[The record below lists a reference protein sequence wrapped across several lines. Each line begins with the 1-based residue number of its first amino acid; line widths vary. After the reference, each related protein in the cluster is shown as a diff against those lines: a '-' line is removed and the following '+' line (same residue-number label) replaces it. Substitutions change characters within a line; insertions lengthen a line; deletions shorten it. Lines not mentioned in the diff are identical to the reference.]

1 MVSINKNILY
11 PLEFEFLSK
20 EDYMNKKE
28 IEPTVLFFPNPVVL
42 VTSQGVESKP
52 NIITIAW
59 TGVVNSRP
67 PMIGI
72 SIQPIRHSH
81 GLIRQSGEFG
91 VNIPNRDLLRAI
103 DYCGFVSGKNTDK
116 FAATGLTPVLARKIR
131 APLIK
136 ECPVNLECVLR
147 HFITLGMHD
156 LFIGEIVSIYVD
168 EQVLDDKGK
177 LDSSLLNPVVYFSQP
192 TDYWSKGER
201 VGIRG
206 FTKGE
211 YRR

>member
-1 MVSINKNILY
+1 
-11 PLEFEFLSK
+11 
-20 EDYMNKKE
+20 MNKKE
-28 IEPTVLFFPNPVVL
+28 IEPAVLFFPNPIVL
-42 VTSQGVESKP
+42 VTSQGLESKP

-81 GLIRQSGEFG
+81 GLIRQSGQFG

-116 FAATGLTPVLARKIR
+116 FAATGLTPVLARKIK

-147 HFITLGMHD
+147 HFISLGMHD

-177 LDSSLLNPVVYFSQP
+177 LDSSLLDPAIYFSQP
-192 TDYWSKGER
+192 ADYWSKGER

-206 FTKGE
+206 FTKGHIGGE
-211 YRR
+211 EQK

>member
-1 MVSINKNILY
+1 MGKR
-11 PLEFEFLSK
+11 
-20 EDYMNKKE
+20 E
-28 IEPTVLFFPNPVVL
+28 IESKVLFFPNPIVL
-42 VTSQGVESKP
+42 VTSQGLESKP

-59 TGVVNSRP
+59 TGVVNSKP

-72 SIQPIRHSH
+72 AIQPLRYSH

-103 DYCGFVSGKNTDK
+103 DYCGLASGRNTDK

-131 APLIK
+131 VPLIK

-156 LFIGEIVSIYVD
+156 LFIGEIVNIQVD
-168 EQVLDDKGK
+168 ERVLDDKGN
-177 LDSSLLNPVVYFSQP
+177 LDSSLLNPVTYFSQP
-192 TDYWSKGER
+192 LITGRSGIKSGCAALLRDDIRTDR
-201 VGIRG
+201 
-206 FTKGE
+206 
-211 YRR
+211 

>member
-1 MVSINKNILY
+1 MA
-11 PLEFEFLSK
+11 
-20 EDYMNKKE
+20 KKE
-28 IEPTVLFFPNPVVL
+28 IEPKILFFPNPVVL
-42 VTSQGVESKP
+42 VTSQGLESKP

-72 SIQPIRHSH
+72 AIQPIRYSH

-91 VNIPNRDLLRAI
+91 VNIPHSDLLRAI
-103 DYCGFVSGKNTDK
+103 DYCGFVSGKDADK
-116 FAATGLTPVLARKIR
+116 FAATGLTPLSARKIR

-156 LFIGEIVSIYVD
+156 LFIGEIVNIQVD
-168 EQVLDDKGK
+168 EQVLDGKGD
-177 LDSSLLNPVVYFSQP
+177 LDSSLLKPVTYFPQP
-192 TDYWSKGER
+192 ADYWSLGHKIG
-201 VGIRG
+201 VRG
-206 FTKGE
+206 FTQGR
-211 YRR
+211 YQG